1 MIILND
7 AMRKA
12 ISDAVNDTAGG
23 QAELARKTNVFQ
35 QNFSRY
41 ISGQTTKISERM
53 WQQIYPYLKKYLP
66 DGYEPDGYDPDGLS
80 SCGIEFNI
88 QKDYRS
94 SLKYCMTVLNQ
105 DAIPDKVKVDLVRQ
119 YIESILK

>member
-66 DGYEPDGYDPDGLS
+66 DGYEPDGLS
-80 SCGIEFNI
+80 ASGITVNI

-94 SLKYCMTVLNQ
+94 SLKYCMTILNQ